1 MPLVSARWAKAHLAD
16 NLKSR
21 EIPMKLK
28 KTVSDAVRQKNQRN
42 SKKSTGPNTPPGKNH
57 SRFNAVKHGL
67 TSRLLMYDQDGEPID
82 RGVAEMIE
90 ALRDRYGADNI
101 VAELLIDSIAAD
113 FWRQNK
119 GLEAEVSYFSQ
130 GTWAFHPQGCLPT
143 IQRYN
148 TTNRRA
154 LLKNLELLEKLCPA
168 SSQVAT
174 VGDEDEE
181 SPSAEV
187 EKETCSPGKEPSSSD
202 QVSPQQVETAVLDFD
217 RPDVAHSEEWT
228 DATEPPM
235 LNGNPEDGET
245 TA

>member
-1 MPLVSARWAKAHLAD
+1 
-16 NLKSR
+16 
-21 EIPMKLK
+21 MKLK
-28 KTVSDAVRQKNQRN
+28 KTVSDAVRQKNQQN
-42 SKKSTGPNTPPGKNH
+42 SKKSTGPNTPQGKNH

-82 RGVAEMIE
+82 GGVAEMIE

-113 FWRQNK
+113 VWRQNK

-174 VGDEDEE
+174 VVTRTRKT
-181 SPSAEV
+181 PVPRWRRRLAPRV
-187 EKETCSPGKEPSSSD
+187 KNR
-202 QVSPQQVETAVLDFD
+202 A
-217 RPDVAHSEEWT
+217 A
-228 DATEPPM
+228 ATK
-235 LNGNPEDGET
+235 
-245 TA
+245 